1 MRRLFV
7 AAIAA
12 AGLAGVLAHDSHP
25 VSRRKTLSFG
35 PVLPHAAYHTNP
47 VYHSS
52 LLRAEDPFEVAR
64 SFVDDLVRDIPGGS
78 YQIRKDSYTDQAT
91 GVTHIYARQYVNGI
105 EVADGDI
112 NLNVKDGIILSYGDS
127 FPSKLASTRTFRR
140 DLSPHSE
147 YCQSLE
153 REIAHHLQP
162 PHQGLNLEHHY
173 YVGQQRLRARRLR
186 GLQRL
191 GQQSLARCGCG
202 QGIRV
207 WILPQGDIN

>member
-91 GVTHIYARQYVNGI
+91 GVGHIYARQYVNSSV
-105 EVADGDI
+105 VADNDI
-112 NLNVKDGIILSYGDS
+112 NLNVEPGVVLSYGDS
-127 FPSKLASTRTFRR
+127 CFRPKQA
-140 DLSPHSE
+140 DAQPIQHDVDSQSE

-153 REIAHHLQP
+153 REIADQL
-162 PHQGLNLEHHY
+162 PHVTNPSPSVVLT
-173 YVGQQRLRARRLR
+173 VTP
-186 GLQRL
+186 
-191 GQQSLARCGCG
+191 
-202 QGIRV
+202 
-207 WILPQGDIN
+207 LPSSATRTRTTGAASS